1 MHAAT
6 FHFSVVHK
14 YIMFR
19 LEVMSRLEKSRLEIF
34 RLEISRL
41 GMFRL
46 EMSRLEMLRLKIDF
60 FHIYT
65 GQLSSILALS
75 GSLEFITLSIPFLAD
90 EEADK
95 QTLISG

>member
-1 MHAAT
+1 MHSAT

-41 GMFRL
+41 EMFRLEMSRLELFRL

-60 FHIYT
+60 FHI
-65 GQLSSILALS
+65 ALIQDNS
-75 GSLEFITLSIPFLAD
+75 APYLHQAVH
-90 EEADK
+90 
-95 QTLISG
+95 